1 MAERSKPGFARARAL
16 APAPARVRYNEWCT
30 VTLPD
35 GGTCRHGATVR
46 SADAFV
52 PSIGVSVVIAYFE
65 AAETLAPVLAALEG
79 QDWPRDLLE
88 TVVVDDGSRP
98 PLACPDSTL
107 DLRVVRLD
115 DRGFGLARA
124 RNAGARAAAHDIL
137 VFLDAD
143 IVAAPGLVAAHARWH
158 HAIADALTLGFCRSV
173 AAEGIDADDIRV
185 AGPAA
190 LFADRPGDP
199 PWNAHHMAGT
209 GEMTARRDDLFRAVA
224 GGNLG
229 ISRAFFEEAG
239 GFDETFER
247 YGGEDTEF
255 GYRVQARGG
264 LLVPVRDA
272 AGWHLGRWR
281 EGPAAK
287 ARDVE
292 IQRGKLANL
301 IPLPGFRDPAPG
313 RSFAVPRHVVTIEAG
328 DTAPE
333 RVLETV
339 EDVLADPVG
348 DLVVRVTVPAGFP
361 AASLAWLETRLAPDH
376 RVRLA
381 PTVPALD
388 AFPAAAVHLVLPAT
402 APRHPGPVGALARAL
417 EDRAA
422 VTAVL
427 SDGSRAT
434 AARGWALHRARRA
447 GGTPA
452 DYGDTAT
459 VRMAPP
465 GWGAGPARAV
475 RRRLRRMPGR
485 ARAAP
490 PGTPGGALTRICEE
504 ARHVRGA
511 RTAWRFLCWFAGAL
525 RWRLR
530 QGGGGARDRSR
541 APGSAVLGVEIA
553 TLGPCA
559 RAVFAASPRAMR
571 GLVPMPAG
579 RHVDAALADT
589 PVEAAEAAAAGVPVA
604 VLAGDPDRDVPPCL
618 AVPAFDPGHWNPIGW
633 THNVEDRVGALG
645 PLPLLPPDAAADRRV
660 VPGESGPLR
669 RFHHVEDTAAF
680 HAGAAARAGVLVRLA
695 AAGVPVRLADS
706 DAEQGREL
714 AALLG
719 AELHGLMAS
728 GVRGTDLRARES
740 LSIRMRRAALR
751 DHALPA
757 RARQVAEAAGL
768 PDPPLPPLVSVLLA
782 TRRPHFLTAAL
793 ANVARQSWPRLELV
807 LALHGGGFG
816 DDDPVRR
823 ATAADG
829 NFPHPVR
836 LLRLDADLPYGSVL
850 NAASEAATG
859 TLLANMDDDDLY
871 GPDHILDLVLAHG
884 YSGAGLVGKC
894 AATVYLAHQ
903 DRTVR
908 CRRSPSET
916 RSRTIAGGTML
927 IVRSDL
933 LRAGGWRRASRHV
946 DGTLVDDVLSAG
958 GAVYRIHDEGY
969 ILVRRGE
976 GHTWAADDG
985 HFLDQAEEVRPG
997 WHPALAGIP
1006 ADIDAAPLLRALA
1019 RGARP

>member
-1 MAERSKPGFARARAL
+1 MADRAKSGSARVHAC
-16 APAPARVRYNEWCT
+16 PPVPARVRYNEWRT
-30 VTLPD
+30 LAPPGGEPSRRGVTA
-35 GGTCRHGATVR
+35 RA
-46 SADAFV
+46 ADAFV

-88 TVVVDDGSRP
+88 AVVVDDGSRP
-98 PLACPDSTL
+98 PLARPDSTL
-107 DLRVVRLD
+107 DLRVVRLA

-158 HAIADALTLGFCRSV
+158 HAVADALTLGFCRSV
-173 AAEGIDADDIRV
+173 SAAGIDAGDIRSS
-185 AGPAA
+185 GPAA
-190 LFADRPGDP
+190 LFAGRPGDP

-209 GEMTARRDDLFRAVA
+209 GELTARRDDLFRAVT
-224 GGNLG
+224 GNNLA
-229 ISRAFFEEAG
+229 ISRAFFEEVG

-264 LLVPVRDA
+264 LLVPVRGA
-272 AGWHLGRWR
+272 SAWHLGRWR
-281 EGPAAK
+281 EGRPAK
-287 ARDVE
+287 ERDAE
-292 IQRGKLANL
+292 IQKGKLVNL
-301 IPLPGFRDPAPG
+301 IPLPGFRDAAPG
-313 RSFAVPRHVVTIEAG
+313 RSYAVPRHVVTIEAG
-328 DTAPE
+328 EAAPE
-333 RVLETV
+333 CVLEAV
-339 EDVLADPVG
+339 EDILADPVG
-348 DLVVRVTVPAGFP
+348 DLVVRVMVPAGFP
-361 AASLAWLETRLAPDH
+361 PAGLAWLESRLAPDPL
-376 RVRLA
+376 VKLA
-381 PTVPALD
+381 PVLPSLD
-388 AFPAAAVHLVLPAT
+388 ASPAAAVHLVLPA
-402 APRHPGPVGALARAL
+402 ASPRHPGLVGALARAL
-417 EDRAA
+417 EGRAA

-427 SDGSRAT
+427 ADGSRAT

-447 GGTPA
+447 GGAPG

-465 GWGAGPARAV
+465 GTGSDRTV
-475 RRRLRRMPGR
+475 RRGLRRMPGR

-490 PGTPGGALTRICEE
+490 PETPGGALTRICEE

-511 RTAWRFLCWFAGAL
+511 RTAWRFLRWFAGAL

-530 QGGGGARDRSR
+530 QRSGGTRDRSR
-541 APGSAVLGVEIA
+541 APGSVALGVEIA
-553 TLGPCA
+553 VLGPRA
-559 RAVFAASPRAMR
+559 RSVFAASPRAMR
-571 GLVPMPAG
+571 GLGPSPG
-579 RHVDAALADT
+579 DRHVDAALADT
-589 PVEAAEAAAAGVPVA
+589 PVEAAEAAAAGIPVA
-604 VLAGDPDRDVPPCL
+604 LLAGDPDRGIPPSL
-618 AVPAFDPGHWNPIGW
+618 AVPAFDPGRWNPVGW
-633 THNVEDRVGALG
+633 TPNVEDRVGALG
-645 PLPLLPPDAAADRRV
+645 PLHLLAPDAAADRRAA
-660 VPGESGPLR
+660 PGEPGPLR

-680 HAGAAARAGVLVRLA
+680 HAGAAARAGILVRLA

-719 AELHGLMAS
+719 VQLHALMAS
-728 GVRGTDLRARES
+728 GVRGAGLWARES

-807 LALHGGGFG
+807 LALHGAGFAAA
-816 DDDPVRR
+816 DPVRR
-823 ATAADG
+823 AAGLHMD
-829 NFPHPVR
+829 FPHPVR
-836 LLRLDADLPYGSVL
+836 LLRLDADLPLGAIL

-859 TLLANMDDDDLY
+859 TLLAKMDDDDLY

-884 YSGAGLVGKC
+884 YSGSELVGKC
-894 AATVYLAHQ
+894 PATVYLARP

-916 RSRTIAGGTML
+916 WSRSVTGGTML
-927 IVRSDL
+927 IARNDL

-946 DGTLVDDVLSAG
+946 DRALVDDVLSAG
-958 GAVYRIHDEGY
+958 GAVYRTHDEGY
-969 ILVRRGE
+969 VLVRHGE
-976 GHTWAADDG
+976 GHTWTVDDG
-985 HFLDQAEEVRPG
+985 HFLDQAEEMRPG
-997 WHPALAGIP
+997 WHPALAGLP

-1019 RGARP
+1019 RGDRP

>member
-1 MAERSKPGFARARAL
+1 MADRSKCGSTRIG
-16 APAPARVRYNEWCT
+16 APARVRYNEWRA
-30 VTLPD
+30 LAPP
-35 GGTCRHGATVR
+35 GGQPSRRGAAAR
-46 SADAFV
+46 AGDAFV
-52 PSIGVSVVIAYFE
+52 PSVGVSVVIAYFE

-88 TVVVDDGSRP
+88 VIVVDDGSRP
-98 PLACPDSTL
+98 PLARPQSPL
-107 DLRVVRLD
+107 DLRVVRLE

-124 RNAGARAAAHDIL
+124 RNAGARAARHDIL

-158 HAIADALTLGFCRSV
+158 RAVADALTLGSCRSV
-173 AAEGIDADDIRV
+173 DAAGIGADDIRSR
-185 AGPAA
+185 GPAA
-190 LFADRPGDP
+190 LFAGRPGDP
-199 PWNAHHMAGT
+199 PWNARHMAAT
-209 GEMTARRDDLFRAVA
+209 GEMTARRDDLFRAVT
-224 GGNLG
+224 GNNLA

-255 GYRVQARGG
+255 GYRVQACGG
-264 LLVPVRDA
+264 LLVPVREA
-272 AGWHLGRWR
+272 AGWHLGRWG
-281 EGPAAK
+281 EGRAAK
-287 ARDVE
+287 ERDAE
-292 IQRGKLANL
+292 IQRGKLTNL
-301 IPLPGFRDPAPG
+301 IPLPGFRDAAPG
-313 RSFAVPRHVVTIEAG
+313 RSYAVPRHVVTIEAG
-328 DTAPE
+328 EAAPE
-333 RVLETV
+333 CVLEAV

-348 DLVVRVTVPAGFP
+348 DLVVRVMVPAGFP
-361 AASLAWLETRLAPDH
+361 PAGLAWLESRLGPDPLVKLAP
-376 RVRLA
+376 VLLS
-381 PTVPALD
+381 LD
-388 AFPAAAVHLVLPAT
+388 AFPAAAVHLVLPA
-402 APRHPGPVGALARAL
+402 ASPRHPGLVGALARAL
-417 EDRAA
+417 EGRAA
-422 VTAVL
+422 VTGVFA
-427 SDGSRAT
+427 DGSRAT

-447 GGTPA
+447 GGAPG
-452 DYGDTAT
+452 DYGDIAT
-459 VRMAPP
+459 VRLAPP
-465 GWGAGPARAV
+465 GPARPV
-475 RRRLRRMPGR
+475 RSRLQR

-490 PGTPGGALTRICEE
+490 PGGRRGTLTRILEE
-504 ARHVRGA
+504 ARHVRGV
-511 RTAWRFLCWFAGAL
+511 RTAWRFLRWFAGAL

-530 QGGGGARDRSR
+530 QGGRAVRDGSGAPVS
-541 APGSAVLGVEIA
+541 SALGVEVA
-553 TLGPCA
+553 ALGPRA
-559 RAVFAASPRAMR
+559 RAVFAASPRVR
-571 GLVPMPAG
+571 HGLSGPPAG
-579 RHVDAALADT
+579 RHVDAALADS
-589 PVEAAEAAAAGVPVA
+589 PALAAEAVAAGVPVA
-604 VLAGDPDRDVPPCL
+604 VLTGDRSACPFL
-618 AVPAFDPGHWNPIGW
+618 AVPAFDPGRWNPVGW
-633 THNVEDRVGALG
+633 TPNVEDRVGALG
-645 PLPLLPPDAAADRRV
+645 PPPLLPPDAAAGCVAAVDD
-660 VPGESGPLR
+660 PGRLR
-669 RFHHVEDTAAF
+669 RFHHVVDTAAF

-706 DAEQGREL
+706 DPEQGREL

-719 AELHGLMAS
+719 VELHGLMAS

-793 ANVARQSWPRLELV
+793 ANVARQSWRRLELV

-894 AATVYLAHQ
+894 PATVYLARP

-908 CRRSPSET
+908 FRRSPSET
-916 RSRTIAGGTML
+916 RSRSVTGGTML
-927 IVRSDL
+927 IARSTL
-933 LRAGGWRRASRHV
+933 ERAGGWRRAPRHV
-946 DGTLVDDVLSAG
+946 DRALIDDVLAAG

-969 ILVRRGE
+969 VAIRQGDRLSREAGDR
-976 GHTWAADDG
+976 
-985 HFLDQAEEVRPG
+985 HFLDRAAEIRPG
-997 WHPALAGIP
+997 WHPELAGIP
-1006 ADIDAAPLLRALA
+1006 ADIDAAPLLRGLA
-1019 RGARP
+1019 RGDRP